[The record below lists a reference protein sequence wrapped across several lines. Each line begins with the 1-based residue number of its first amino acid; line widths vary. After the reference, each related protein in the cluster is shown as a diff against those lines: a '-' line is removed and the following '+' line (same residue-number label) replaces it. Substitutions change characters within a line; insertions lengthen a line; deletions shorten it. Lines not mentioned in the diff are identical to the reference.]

1 MTFIKTQNAV
11 INTSYV
17 VAVRLENQTIADEK
31 SVSVLLATLQFLL
44 FSGIS
49 LFKILTITNGI
60 LDFRLFFG
68 FMSDFCLFVDT
79 TNLKLQI

>member
-17 VAVRLENQTIADEK
+17 VAVRLDNQTIADEK

-44 FSGIS
+44 FSGIP
-49 LFKILTITNGI
+49 LLITGI
-60 LDFRLFFG
+60 LDFVNASAGRRQ
-68 FMSDFCLFVDT
+68 
-79 TNLKLQI
+79 KLEKLERRFPTI